1 MIKLLC
7 MKDDILNAISPAM
20 LGVASRSSIP
30 VLEGLR
36 MTTEGDEVVLTGYD
50 LEKGIKS
57 RFKAIKVFEQGSC
70 VFDANQLSSI
80 VKGLPSGEMMIV
92 IDSRGIANIS
102 SYKTYID
109 IPTKSDDAY
118 PALPVLSGN
127 KTIKIKQGM
136 LKKMINQVIF
146 AVGTGEQR
154 AILKGVSF
162 KVEDGRLIMT
172 ALDGFKLAYRDYF
185 FNEEDG
191 AELYPD
197 LFFIVPG
204 KSLMDLMK
212 LMNDDDAIVCLELTD
227 RHIIVNFGDII
238 FFSRLID
245 GEAIDYN
252 RFIPKNNK
260 TFVTVDTS
268 ALIDS
273 CERASLIINEKAKTP
288 VKLLFTEGMIKVSCS
303 TVTGSIQDE
312 VPALVEGDEVELGF
326 NIKYVI
332 EALRACPEKIRLELS
347 TPRSSMIIT
356 PCDEKDKF
364 IYLVLPVM
372 MKD

>member
-136 LKKMINQVIF
+136 L
-146 AVGTGEQR
+146 
-154 AILKGVSF
+154 SS
-162 KVEDGRLIMT
+162 
-172 ALDGFKLAYRDYF
+172 
-185 FNEEDG
+185 
-191 AELYPD
+191 
-197 LFFIVPG
+197 LFP
-204 KSLMDLMK
+204 
-212 LMNDDDAIVCLELTD
+212 
-227 RHIIVNFGDII
+227 
-238 FFSRLID
+238 
-245 GEAIDYN
+245 
-252 RFIPKNNK
+252 
-260 TFVTVDTS
+260 
-268 ALIDS
+268 
-273 CERASLIINEKAKTP
+273 ERALWI
-288 VKLLFTEGMIKVSCS
+288 L
-303 TVTGSIQDE
+303 
-312 VPALVEGDEVELGF
+312 
-326 NIKYVI
+326 
-332 EALRACPEKIRLELS
+332 
-347 TPRSSMIIT
+347 
-356 PCDEKDKF
+356 
-364 IYLVLPVM
+364 
-372 MKD
+372 